1 LRGIIGRDTLQHI
14 ATRFH
19 NKGIRARFK
28 DRLLQWYGLME
39 RILLIAVDIGNSR
52 LKCGVFNPEGWQE
65 KSPVASRV
73 VSVSLS
79 DLDRQEFADELGAV
93 IPEKTRTVW
102 WIASVNRPATTKL
115 LELIRRKR
123 SDDEIILVASSDL
136 PLKVAVPH
144 PDRVGIDRL
153 AAAVGANML
162 RDSAKPAVVVGVG
175 TAVTVNAISRDG
187 VFLGGAIACGA
198 AMSARAMHQF
208 TDLLPLIPTE
218 WETPPDPIGV
228 DTPSAMAAGIF
239 WGLVGTVRELVKRQ
253 AVLLGGDPEIFVT
266 GGGGRLL
273 ADELGEGARFI
284 DTLTLM
290 GIAVAARVT
299 LEGL

>member
-1 LRGIIGRDTLQHI
+1 
-14 ATRFH
+14 
-19 NKGIRARFK
+19 
-28 DRLLQWYGLME
+28 ME

-73 VSVSLS
+73 VSASLS

-102 WIASVNRPATTKL
+102 WIASVNRLATTKL

-123 SDDEIILVASSDL
+123 SDDEIVLVASSDL

-153 AAAVGANML
+153 AAAVGANVL
-162 RDSAKPAVVVGVG
+162 RDSDKPAVVVGVG

-187 VFLGGAIACGA
+187 VFLGGAIAPGA
-198 AMSARAMHQF
+198 GMSARAMHQF

-253 AVLLGGDPEIFVT
+253 AVLLEGDPEIFVT

-290 GIAVAARVT
+290 GIAVAARDT